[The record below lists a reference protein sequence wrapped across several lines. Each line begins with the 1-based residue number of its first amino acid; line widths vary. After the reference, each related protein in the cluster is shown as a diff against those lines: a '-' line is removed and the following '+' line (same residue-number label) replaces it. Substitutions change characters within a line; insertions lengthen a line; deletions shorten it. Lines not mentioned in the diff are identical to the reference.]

1 MCGMTDATARIRYSG
16 DMISM
21 RRLVV
26 CLREEGLQ
34 VTVESQEERRD
45 VLATVLAVLAIA
57 QAPGTVADLAALG
70 VKIRS
75 AIRKY
80 REMGSA
86 GDEQIEVLEPDDAG
100 FLNE

>member
-1 MCGMTDATARIRYSG
+1 MRGMTDATARIRYSG

-26 CLREEGLQ
+26 CLLEEGLQ
-34 VTVESQEERRD
+34 VTAESQEERRD
-45 VLATVLAVLAIA
+45 ALATVLAVLAIA
-57 QAPGTVADLAALG
+57 QAPGTAADLAALG

-75 AIRKY
+75 SIRKH

-86 GDEQIEVLEPDDAG
+86 GDERIEVLEPDDAG
-100 FLNE
+100 FLDE